1 VTDSGNV
8 ATLADERARRL
19 RAEVE
24 RMAGLPTVE
33 WMYYLPDTA
42 RKFSV
47 EPPQLEAMVKAVLA
61 EREKAEREAKAA
73 VQRTTKRRERRDAE
87 NAKRQEK
94 EADRARKDETR
105 KRKAIVAELKVIAK
119 LPTAEQDRRLVTLA
133 GQLDADL
140 EELRAELFILVGKCD
155 EDEIEL
161 WPEPVTTK
169 DLLSDVS
176 AQVQKYV
183 VIDDDSA
190 MVVGLW
196 TLFSWVHDI
205 AVHSPILLV
214 TSAEKDSGKSTLL
227 GVLSFLVQRPYAT
240 VELTGPGLYR
250 IVDLLHPTLIV
261 DEADKLF
268 ARKNDLLH
276 IANSGWA
283 RGTRVTRIVSGFP
296 REFDTFCPKVIGMK
310 GLNVP
315 DTLASRGVIVKMW
328 PKRDDEK
335 VDDFSYRDNERF
347 ETLRRKAARWAR
359 DHGDKVAAT
368 QPAMPIGFGNRTG
381 ANWKI
386 LFAIAELAGCIKQ
399 AHGAAVALV
408 AKRRGQL
415 SEGLRL
421 LAAIR
426 EVLGSRVTITSA
438 ELVKKLAADGSAE
451 WVEFRGRGAITQRQV
466 AVLLDPYD
474 IHPVSLHVDK
484 HSTTERGYKAEWFKD
499 AFARYLPPKRATVS
513 GKR

>member
-1 VTDSGNV
+1 MTDSGNV

-133 GQLDADL
+133 GQLDDVDL
-140 EELRAELFILVGKCD
+140 EELRAELQVLVGKCY

-214 TSAEKDSGKSTLL
+214 TSAEKDSGKSTML
-227 GVLSFLVQRPYAT
+227 GVLSYLVQRPYAT

-261 DEADKLF
+261 DEAD
-268 ARKNDLLH
+268 R
-276 IANSGWA
+276 
-283 RGTRVTRIVSGFP
+283 P
-296 REFDTFCPKVIGMK
+296 
-310 GLNVP
+310 
-315 DTLASRGVIVKMW
+315 
-328 PKRDDEK
+328 
-335 VDDFSYRDNERF
+335 
-347 ETLRRKAARWAR
+347 
-359 DHGDKVAAT
+359 
-368 QPAMPIGFGNRTG
+368 G
-381 ANWKI
+381 AP
-386 LFAIAELAGCIKQ
+386 
-399 AHGAAVALV
+399 
-408 AKRRGQL
+408 
-415 SEGLRL
+415 
-421 LAAIR
+421 
-426 EVLGSRVTITSA
+426 GSRASCQGFRASLTRSA
-438 ELVKKLAADGSAE
+438 QRRSA
-451 WVEFRGRGAITQRQV
+451 
-466 AVLLDPYD
+466 
-474 IHPVSLHVDK
+474 
-484 HSTTERGYKAEWFKD
+484 
-499 AFARYLPPKRATVS
+499 
-513 GKR
+513 

>member
-1 VTDSGNV
+1 VVSALPPAAGALGRSARATCGGIDAQFESEAADHPPPTPSGNSARATDSVGRGRTNGR
-8 ATLADERARRL
+8 AADRR
-19 RAEVE
+19 VDV
-24 RMAGLPTVE
+24 LPPGRRQK
-33 WMYYLPDTA
+33 YG
-42 RKFSV
+42 V

-61 EREKAEREAKAA
+61 EREKAKREEKVA
-73 VQRTTKRRERRDAE
+73 VERTTKRRERRDAE
-87 NAKRQEK
+87 DAKRQEK
-94 EADRARKDETR
+94 EADRAGKAIVI
-105 KRKAIVAELKVIAK
+105 KRKAIATELKAIAK
-119 LPTAEQDRRLVTLA
+119 LPTAEWGRRLVIVA
-133 GQLDADL
+133 GQLDDVDL
-140 EELRAELFILVGKCD
+140 EELRAELQVLVGKCY

-183 VIDDDSA
+183 VVDDASA

-227 GVLSFLVQRPYAT
+227 GVLSFLVPHPYQT

-296 REFDTFCPKVIGMK
+296 REFDTFCPKAIGMK
-310 GLNVP
+310 GLNMP
-315 DTLASRGVIVKMW
+315 DTLASRGVIIKLW
-328 PKRDDEK
+328 PKRDDER
-335 VDDFSYRDNERF
+335 VHDFSYCDNEAF

-368 QPAMPIGFGNRTG
+368 QPAMPIGFSNRTG
-381 ANWKI
+381 ANWKT
-386 LFAIAELAGCIKQ
+386 LFAIAELAGCLKQ
-399 AHGAAVALV
+399 AHAAAVALV

-415 SEGLRL
+415 SEGSS
-421 LAAIR
+421 LAR
-426 EVLGSRVTITSA
+426 RHTRGPRVRRHDHIGRA
-438 ELVKKLAADGSAE
+438 GEDAG
-451 WVEFRGRGAITQRQV
+451 RGRQCR
-466 AVLLDPYD
+466 
-474 IHPVSLHVDK
+474 VD
-484 HSTTERGYKAEWFKD
+484 
-499 AFARYLPPKRATVS
+499 
-513 GKR
+513 